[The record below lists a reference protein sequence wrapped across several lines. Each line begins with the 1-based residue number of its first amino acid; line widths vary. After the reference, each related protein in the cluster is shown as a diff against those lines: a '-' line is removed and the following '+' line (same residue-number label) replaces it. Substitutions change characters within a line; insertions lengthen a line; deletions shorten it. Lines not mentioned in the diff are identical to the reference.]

1 MKNQIQPTRYHRRPI
16 TSIIHMQ
23 YRTLHKEKT
32 GMHDGHPHVVPYKGG
47 GFVQDLAKPRK
58 ISQYLSPSRRKHARY
73 RTKNQWSSDSAMDLD
88 DELPRIQNQLECIRN
103 PVAVKQR
110 RQDTPVPVTEDWFGP
125 VTRQNK
131 QSTHQT
137 MMKKCWNRCPTQKT
151 R

>member
-1 MKNQIQPTRYHRRPI
+1 
-16 TSIIHMQ
+16 
-23 YRTLHKEKT
+23 
-32 GMHDGHPHVVPYKGG
+32 
-47 GFVQDLAKPRK
+47 
-58 ISQYLSPSRRKHARY
+58 
-73 RTKNQWSSDSAMDLD
+73 MDLD

-137 MMKKCWNRCPTQKT
+137 MMKKGWNRWPTQKT
-151 R
+151 KVMERMTPLERWNGLAWVCTTWLWKRENGLAGVCMEWLWKGLARCGGEGSSGTTVFPQTQRVRLVSVWV